1 MSLSRRTLAA
11 ARRRMREDPG
21 SVAEVVFALVLVLS
35 EVEDGDEGALSA
47 EQAVALTWW
56 WCACGE
62 ADA

>member
-21 SVAEVVFALVLVLS
+21 SVAEVAFALVLS
-35 EVEDGDEGALSA
+35 EVEDGDDGALSA

>member
-21 SVAEVVFALVLVLS
+21 SVAEVVIALVLS
-35 EVEDGDEGALSA
+35 EVEDGDDGALSA